1 MTNSIINGRKEIKAF
16 ADYLSHIVSEELSV
30 FEEQF
35 NKQLKQINE
44 MSQASS
50 ENRYGLIKYC
60 SKICAKE
67 MDKST
72 MSYRCRVKPLGYAG
86 DYLIL
91 DWIYTK
97 KISTDYVGKLWDELY
112 LRFPASQ
119 AVQNRKD
126 HFCNLLSTLA
136 NKATNGISVLDI
148 ACGSCHDL
156 ADAIEKIGTEVAGS
170 YFHCVDAEQKA
181 IEYAKKVLRGN
192 APDVSFRWEVSNAF
206 RLRTDRRY
214 DLVWAAGVV

>member
-1 MTNSIINGRKEIKAF
+1 MAAGVSSCRLNVG
-16 ADYLSHIVSEELSV
+16 SEELSV

-35 NKQLKQINE
+35 NKKLKQINE
-44 MSQASS
+44 MSLESLES
-50 ENRYGLIKYC
+50 RHDLIKYF

-67 MDKST
+67 MDKGT

-97 KISTDYVGKLWDELY
+97 KISTDHIGKLWDELY

-126 HFCNLLSTLA
+126 YFCNIKK
-136 NKATNGISVLDI
+136 NVGLD
-148 ACGSCHDL
+148 
-156 ADAIEKIGTEVAGS
+156 
-170 YFHCVDAEQKA
+170 Y
-181 IEYAKKVLRGN
+181 
-192 APDVSFRWEVSNAF
+192 
-206 RLRTDRRY
+206 
-214 DLVWAAGVV
+214 